1 MAGQESFGIPGVPF
15 PVGVE
20 YYRAPTPKPE
30 VWDEDL
36 ARIRASGMRIVR
48 SFTMWNWM
56 EPRPGQYELDEFDRL
71 FDLAEKHDL
80 YVWLDMALATHG
92 AGPEWMTRDYPDM
105 RVVNQQGRAA
115 TPVASAAMPQGAQ
128 IHCYDHPLWRQF
140 GGALLRHVVTRYR
153 DRPSLLIWGSVGR
166 HSHLVGVQPANRWA
180 ALLLPT
186 HAGSLRGLAAPA
198 LHAG

>member
-48 SFTMWNWM
+48 SFTMWNSM

-92 AGPEWMTRDYPDM
+92 AGPEWMTRDYPDI
-105 RVVNQQGRAA
+105 RVVNQRGPGRDAGGECGDAA
-115 TPVASAAMPQGAQ
+115 GGPDSLLRPPAVAA
-128 IHCYDHPLWRQF
+128 LWR
-140 GGALLRHVVTRYR
+140 GAAASHGDALPRSAQPIDL
-153 DRPSLLIWGSVGR
+153 GAVGR
-166 HSHLVGVQPANRWA
+166 HCHLVGVQPTNGGA

-186 HAGSLRGLAAPA
+186 HAGSL
-198 LHAG
+198 